1 MSPIPYPSLS
11 WRLDINNHFS
21 YHDAMIITIDPA
33 GRVVVPKSL
42 RDRFNLVAGT
52 KLEVEATANG
62 LRLRK
67 IGVAPSLVRKKGILV
82 HHGAARTP
90 LDITEFIRAE
100 RDARSRRTPPEVA
113 D

>member
-1 MSPIPYPSLS
+1 
-11 WRLDINNHFS
+11 
-21 YHDAMIITIDPA
+21 MIITIDRA

-52 KLEVEATANG
+52 ELEVEATANG

-67 IGVAPSLVRKKGILV
+67 IGAAPSLVRKKGILV
-82 HHGAARTP
+82 HHGTARTT
-90 LDITEFIRAE
+90 LDITEFVRAE
-100 RDARSRRTPPEVA
+100 RDARSLRTSPGVA

>member
-1 MSPIPYPSLS
+1 
-11 WRLDINNHFS
+11 
-21 YHDAMIITIDPA
+21 MIITIDRA
-33 GRVVVPKSL
+33 GRVVVPKSF

-52 KLEVEATANG
+52 ELEIEATANG

-67 IGVAPSLVRKKGILV
+67 IGNAPALVRKKGILV
-82 HHGAARTP
+82 HHGTARTT

-100 RDARSRRTPPEVA
+100 RDTRSRRTPPEVA